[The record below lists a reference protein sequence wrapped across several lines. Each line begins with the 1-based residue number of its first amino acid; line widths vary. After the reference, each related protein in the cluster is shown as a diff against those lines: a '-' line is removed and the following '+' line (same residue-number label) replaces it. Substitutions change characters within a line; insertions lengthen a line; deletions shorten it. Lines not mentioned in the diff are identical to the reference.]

1 MNKVVADAL
10 TLVYKFLMPLCSKF
24 NPALIERGL
33 LSIAGEDA
41 FDFSSQLMP
50 LGSYEKVQSTL
61 ARLNERESIR
71 KNKGVYYTPTDVV
84 DFIVANTKYKV
95 SGRPDRADSHQLLA
109 YVLLTGVDRCAFIL
123 PNTETK
129 IREMETTGDQFL
141 TLASQNIRYYE
152 MLLGHDYDPNTL
164 KSVLM

>member
-1 MNKVVADAL
+1 MPIQCIG
-10 TLVYKFLMPLCSKF
+10 TVYYILR
-24 NPALIERGL
+24 NETPALVI
-33 LSIAGEDA
+33 DA
-41 FDFSSQLMP
+41 
-50 LGSYEKVQSTL
+50 
-61 ARLNERESIR
+61 
-71 KNKGVYYTPTDVV
+71 
-84 DFIVANTKYKV
+84 KYKV